1 MGSELAIHGGTPVVP
16 EGLKR
21 RWPEITAADKAAVLG
36 VLERGVLGGVH
47 GPESL
52 ALEAEW
58 AAFTG
63 AKIALNFNSGTAA
76 LHAALFA
83 AGVGPG
89 DEVITSA
96 FSFSATFQAILHQQA
111 VPVFVDI
118 DPRSYNIDPR
128 QIEARITPRTR
139 AILPVHIHGLPAD
152 LDEILAIAQRHNLVV
167 IEDAA
172 QAHGA
177 TYRGKMAGTIGALGA
192 FSLNSSKNLAG
203 GEGGFLITDDE
214 ALAERASLL
223 RTFGE
228 RVDKEQEKYRPYTV
242 YSIGWNYRTQ
252 EMPAALAR
260 SQLKRLNGYNANAQ
274 RNAAYLSRQLGDLP
288 GLLPPLVPG
297 DRTSIYHKYR
307 LRFDLD
313 ELNLQV
319 EPTLFRQRLLDAL
332 EAEGVAVTIW
342 HREPLTSFPI
352 FQPPSSDGAAGIWDW
367 PGYAQR
373 PTYNAA
379 DFPEAIR
386 LLERSIVVN
395 DETYPIYNQP
405 LELME
410 AYVEA
415 FRKVLTDPER
425 ILHET
430 GQGTAI

>member
-1 MGSELAIHGGTPVVP
+1 MGNELAIHGGTPVVP
-16 EGLKR
+16 TELKR
-21 RWPEITAADKAAVLG
+21 RWPEITAEDKAAVLA
-36 VLERGVLGGVH
+36 VLERGILGGVH
-47 GPESL
+47 APESV

-63 AKIALNFNSGTAA
+63 AKTALNFNNGTAA

-83 AGVGPG
+83 AGVEPG

-118 DPRSYNIDPR
+118 DPRTYNIDPR
-128 QIEARITPRTR
+128 LIEAKITARTR
-139 AILPVHIHGLPAD
+139 AIIPVHIHGLPAD
-152 LDEILAIAQRHNLVV
+152 MDEIMAIARHHNLTV

-177 TYRGKMAGTIGALGA
+177 TYRGKMAGTIGAIGA

-203 GEGGFLITDDE
+203 GEGGFLVTDDP

-228 RVDKEQEKYRPYTV
+228 RVDGATEKYRPYTV

-260 SQLKRLNGYNANAQ
+260 SQLRRLSAYNASAQ
-274 RNAAYLSRQLGDLP
+274 RNAAYLIRQLGDIP
-288 GLLPPLVPG
+288 GLLPPVIPE
-297 DRTSIYHKYR
+297 DRTSIYHKFR

-313 ELNLQV
+313 ELNLRV

-332 EAEGVAVTIW
+332 EAEGASVTLW

-352 FQPPSSDGAAGIWDW
+352 FQPASGDNADTVWDW

-373 PTYNAA
+373 PIYHA
-379 DFPEAIR
+379 DEYPEAIR

-415 FRKVLTDPER
+415 FRKVLADPER
-425 ILHET
+425 MLHEV
-430 GQGTAI
+430 G